1 MHIQTKSRLLAG
13 AAVRGLLSARAEAAP
28 PGPEQFAKLIDTV
41 NRTFAE
47 FRESNDK
54 RLAEIERKGS
64 ADAVLTEK
72 VEKLNAALTEQ
83 QRALDDAN
91 KRMAGLT
98 LGGGGDETDTREARE
113 HRSQFKAWLRGRPEA
128 RTTTYTDPDG
138 GFLAPAT
145 IDMMVTRILSQT
157 LAMRRLA
164 QVQPISASSYVKHK
178 SLGGAGSGWVG
189 ESDTGTARPE
199 TSTPQ
204 LARMEFTPGEIYAEP
219 YATQQALD
227 DMAVDV
233 EAWLAGEVS
242 TTFAEREGLAFI
254 SGDGIKK
261 PRGFLDYPTVANAS
275 YAWGNIGFVVTG
287 NASAFIAASAT
298 AGPADCFLDAIYAL
312 KAGYRQNA
320 TWLMNDLLAARA
332 RKFRDGQGNYLWQPA
347 TVAGQPSLFL
357 GYGVN
362 TDDNMPDVGANAFP
376 VALADWSQAYMIVD
390 RSGTRVLRNP
400 FKLNGLVAFYT
411 TRRVGGGVQNF
422 EAIKLIKCST

>member
-13 AAVRGLLSARAEAAP
+13 TAARGLISARAEGAP
-28 PGPEQFAKLIDTV
+28 GVAQFTAMIDTL

-47 FRESNDK
+47 FREANDK
-54 RLAEIERKGS
+54 RLAEIEKKGS
-64 ADAVLTEK
+64 VDPVLAEK

-98 LGGGGDETDTREARE
+98 LGGGGDDLDTPEARE
-113 HRSQFKAWLRGRPEA
+113 HREQFRGWLRGSPQA

-145 IDMMVTRILSQT
+145 IDTMVTRILSQT
-157 LAMRRLA
+157 LAIRRLA

-189 ESDTGTARPE
+189 ESETGTARPE
-199 TSTPQ
+199 TSTPT
-204 LARMEFTPGEIYAEP
+204 LARMEFTPGEVYAEP

-227 DMAVDV
+227 DMQVDV
-233 EAWLAGEVS
+233 EAWLADEVS
-242 TTFAEREGLAFI
+242 TTFAEREGAAFI

-261 PRGFLDYPTVANAS
+261 PRGFLDYPNVANTS
-275 YAWGNIGFVVTG
+275 YAWGSLGFVVTG
-287 NASAFIAASAT
+287 NASGFIAASSS

-320 TWLMNDLLAARA
+320 TWLMNDVVAARA

-347 TVAGQPSLFL
+347 TVAGQPSMFL

-362 TDDNMPDVGANAFP
+362 TDDNMPDIGSNAFP
-376 VALADWSQAYMIVD
+376 AAFADWRQAYMIVD
-390 RSGTRVLRNP
+390 RTGTRVLRNP